1 MKDRD
6 PEAKPAST
14 ALRGSL
20 SRRRALKTIGGAG
33 LVASA
38 APFIVRRAFA
48 DSAQPMGPGGI
59 PLARPEHPVTLPMY
73 EDPLKAGMAPET
85 GGDFVVYV
93 YADYIDKGLVNEF
106 CKAHGVNMQLTT
118 YDSQDEAITKQAT
131 HAVRPDVVNITPDRL
146 AQGVAGKLI
155 KPINHSYIPN
165 LAANVWDGLQSPF
178 YDVGSQYTVPYTVY
192 KTGIGWRTDKVSEDI
207 AKLDNPWSIFWNA
220 KKYTGYVG
228 VLDDAR
234 ESLVMAMLYR
244 QFYDINTEDPAEID
258 KALTDLKALIPIC
271 NPKINI
277 TEYQTLATKQSW
289 LHQSWS
295 GDLLGAYVNYL
306 PAGDDGSSLRF
317 WSAPKGKGPIQN
329 DCWAV
334 SSTHH
339 QAGAGPYVPE
349 LHPRSGCGLQQLRQ
363 IHRLSAAAE
372 IDDGGCADRQEDRA
386 GDSADRGHGARG
398 CRGRKPAGMHAD
410 LRGPEALAERLREVQ
425 FGNLRGKRQRS
436 GQ

>member
-6 PEAKPAST
+6 PDAKPAST
-14 ALRGSL
+14 AMRGSL

-178 YDVGSQYTVPYTVY
+178 YDVGSQYTVPYTS
-192 KTGIGWRTDKVSEDI
+192 TRRASAGDRQGQR
-207 AKLDNPWSIFWNA
+207 
-220 KKYTGYVG
+220 GYRQ
-228 VLDDAR
+228 AR
-234 ESLVMAMLYR
+234 QSLVHLLEREEIYR
-244 QFYDINTEDPAEID
+244 LCRRARRRPRIA
-258 KALTDLKALIPIC
+258 
-271 NPKINI
+271 
-277 TEYQTLATKQSW
+277 
-289 LHQSWS
+289 
-295 GDLLGAYVNYL
+295 GAWRCSI
-306 PAGDDGSSLRF
+306 A
-317 WSAPKGKGPIQN
+317 
-329 DCWAV
+329 
-334 SSTHH
+334 SSTTST
-339 QAGAGPYVPE
+339 
-349 LHPRSGCGLQQLRQ
+349 PRIR
-363 IHRLSAAAE
+363 R
-372 IDDGGCADRQEDRA
+372 
-386 GDSADRGHGARG
+386 
-398 CRGRKPAGMHAD
+398 
-410 LRGPEALAERLREVQ
+410 
-425 FGNLRGKRQRS
+425 RS
-436 GQ
+436 TRPSPI

>member
-14 ALRGSL
+14 PMRGSF
-20 SRRRALKTIGGAG
+20 SRRKALKTLGGAG
-33 LVASA
+33 LAVSA

-59 PLARPEHPVTLPMY
+59 PLARPDHPVTLPMY

-106 CKAHGVNMQLTT
+106 CKTHGVNMQLTT

-165 LAANVWDGLQSPF
+165 LAANVWEGLQSPF

-192 KTGIGWRTDKVSEDI
+192 KTGIGWRADKIKEDI
-207 AKLDNPWSIFWNA
+207 AKLENPWSIFWNA
-220 KKYTGYVG
+220 KEYTGYVG

-258 KALTDLKALIPIC
+258 KALADLKALIPIC

-289 LHQSWS
+289 LHESWS

-306 PAGDDGSSLRF
+306 PAGDDGSALRF
-317 WSAPKGKGPIQN
+317 WAAPKGKGPIQN

-334 SSTHH
+334 SASTTKPVLAHMFLNYILD
-339 QAGAGPYVPE
+339 QDVAFNNFSKFTGYQPPQKSMTADALIAKGIVPETLRTAVMGPEDVGAGCLQECTLTSTGQKLWQSAYAKFN
-349 LHPRSGCGLQQLRQ
+349 SGT
-363 IHRLSAAAE
+363 
-372 IDDGGCADRQEDRA
+372 
-386 GDSADRGHGARG
+386 
-398 CRGRKPAGMHAD
+398 
-410 LRGPEALAERLREVQ
+410 
-425 FGNLRGKRQRS
+425 
-436 GQ
+436 

>member
-59 PLARPEHPVTLPMY
+59 PLARPDHPVTLPMY

-178 YDVGSQYTVPYTVY
+178 YDVGLAVHGSLHRLQD
-192 KTGIGWRTDKVSEDI
+192 GHR
-207 AKLDNPWSIFWNA
+207 L
-220 KKYTGYVG
+220 
-228 VLDDAR
+228 AR
-234 ESLVMAMLYR
+234 PTR
-244 QFYDINTEDPAEID
+244 
-258 KALTDLKALIPIC
+258 
-271 NPKINI
+271 
-277 TEYQTLATKQSW
+277 
-289 LHQSWS
+289 
-295 GDLLGAYVNYL
+295 
-306 PAGDDGSSLRF
+306 
-317 WSAPKGKGPIQN
+317 SARISP
-329 DCWAV
+329 
-334 SSTHH
+334 SSTIP
-339 QAGAGPYVPE
+339 G
-349 LHPRSGCGLQQLRQ
+349 RSSGTRRN
-363 IHRLSAAAE
+363 IPAMSA
-372 IDDGGCADRQEDRA
+372 C
-386 GDSADRGHGARG
+386 STT
-398 CRGRKPAGMHAD
+398 PAN
-410 LRGPEALAERLREVQ
+410 RW
-425 FGNLRGKRQRS
+425 
-436 GQ
+436 

>member
-6 PEAKPAST
+6 PATGGLPG
-14 ALRGSL
+14 LRRPL
-20 SRRRALKTIGGAG
+20 SRRKALTTLGGAS
-33 LVASA
+33 LLAPA
-38 APFIVRRAFA
+38 APYIIRGALAA
-48 DSAQPMGPGGI
+48 DQPMGPGGI
-59 PLARPEHPVTLPMY
+59 PLARPEHPVTLPLY
-73 EDPLKAGMAPET
+73 EDPIKSDMAPET
-85 GGDFVVYV
+85 GGDFIVYV
-93 YADYIDKGLVNEF
+93 YADYIDKGLVTAF

-155 KPINHSYIPN
+155 KPINHDYIPN
-165 LAANVWDGLQSPF
+165 LKANVWDSLQSPF
-178 YDVGSQYTVPYTVY
+178 YDVGSRFTVPYTIY
-192 KTGIGWRTDKVSEDI
+192 KTGIGWRTDKVKEDI

-220 KKYTGYVG
+220 KPYTGYTG

-258 KALTDLKALIPIC
+258 KALADLKALIPIC

-277 TEYQTLATKQSW
+277 TEYQTLATGQSW

-306 PAGDDGSSLRF
+306 PAGDDGSKLRF
-317 WSAPKGKGPIQN
+317 WSAEKGKGPIQN

-334 SSTHH
+334 SGTTTKPVLAHMFLNYILDQDVAYNNFVKFTGYQPPQKSITPD
-339 QAGAGPYVPE
+339 ALIAKKVVPETLRNAVMGPEDAGPGSMQECTLTSKGQKLWQSAYAKFN
-349 LHPRSGCGLQQLRQ
+349 SGT
-363 IHRLSAAAE
+363 
-372 IDDGGCADRQEDRA
+372 
-386 GDSADRGHGARG
+386 
-398 CRGRKPAGMHAD
+398 
-410 LRGPEALAERLREVQ
+410 
-425 FGNLRGKRQRS
+425 
-436 GQ
+436 